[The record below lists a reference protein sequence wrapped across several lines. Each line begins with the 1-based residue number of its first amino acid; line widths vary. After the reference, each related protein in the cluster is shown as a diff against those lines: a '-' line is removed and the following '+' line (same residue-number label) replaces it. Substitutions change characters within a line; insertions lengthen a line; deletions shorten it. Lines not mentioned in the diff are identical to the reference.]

1 MSITMHTGRPGT
13 GKTYCLTRNLIK
25 YLKKGD
31 IVLANYKLF
40 IDSEHLHY
48 WKHIEDLKKLIRFDG
63 EIMKQADAE
72 NRAVIIAMD
81 EAHVYF
87 NSRKWKDLPED
98 MLRLLAQHRKK
109 GLHIEGTVQHVN
121 RLDVVMRELIDFWY
135 TYTNGYFFFIRW
147 EFDLDQDKQKKFPL
161 SKRWIWKSK
170 KIYGAY
176 DTLET
181 IDIKI

>member
-13 GKTYCLTRNLIK
+13 GKTYGLTRNILKYIK
-25 YLKKGD
+25 RGW
-31 IVLANYKLF
+31 IVLSNYKIF
-40 IDSEHLHY
+40 IESENLHY
-48 WKHIEDLKKLIRFDG
+48 WKDIDKLKMMVNKDS
-63 EIMKQADAE
+63 EIMKKADE
-72 NRAVIIAMD
+72 LGVPVIIAMD

-87 NSRKWKDLPED
+87 NSRKWKELPED

-135 TYTNGYFFFIRW
+135 TYENRPFFFVRW
-147 EFDLDQDKQKKFPL
+147 EFDLDQDKQKKFAL
-161 SKRWIWKSK
+161 SMRYIFKSK
-170 KIYGAY
+170 KIYLSY

-181 IDIKI
+181 IEA

>member
-13 GKTYCLTRNLIK
+13 GKTYCLTRNALK
-25 YLKKGD
+25 YLKQGEK
-31 IVLANYKLF
+31 VFSNYKINLDHPNLF
-40 IDSEHLHY
+40 F
-48 WKHIEDLKKLIRFDG
+48 WKYPQDILNIREG
-63 EIMKQADAE
+63 
-72 NRAVIIAMD
+72 IILMD

-98 MLRLLAQHRKK
+98 FLRLLAQHRKK

-135 TYTNGYFFFIRW
+135 TYQNLPFFFVRW
-147 EFDLDQDKQKKFPL
+147 EFDLDQDKQKKYPL
-161 SKRWIWKSK
+161 SRRYILKRK
-170 KIYGAY
+170 KIYEVY

-181 IDIKI
+181 IEI